1 MAYDLFAIL
10 AMSSECERNFSMA
23 SYTISARQSNLLNDI
38 MESGEPLRSWVS
50 DGVVKLGAPSS
61 SFSDMT

>member
-10 AMSSECERNFSMA
+10 AMSSEYERNFRKA
-23 SYTISARQSNLLNDI
+23 SYNISARRNNLLNDI
-38 MESGEPLRSWVS
+38 MKIGEAMHSWVS
-50 DGVVKLGAPSS
+50 AGVVKLGAPSS